1 MNTPHRLV
9 CLLPIVVALAAC
21 GAADEGAYPQLLP
34 LDVATA
40 DPAVPAHA
48 ADAAADPDGVRGELE
63 ARAAAAAASRPAPP
77 AAPAA
82 LASRAVA
89 LRSRADA
96 LRATAPGGAQAAAV
110 TCPSGS
116 ADPACPPS

>member
-1 MNTPHRLV
+1 MNIPHRLV

-48 ADAAADPDGVRGELE
+48 ADAAADPDAVRGELE
-63 ARAAAAAASRPAPP
+63 ARAAAAAASRPA
-77 AAPAA
+77 APDAPDA
-82 LASRAVA
+82 LAGRAA
-89 LRSRADA
+89 DLRARADA
-96 LRATAPGGAQAAAV
+96 LRATSPGAAPADAA
-110 TCPSGS
+110 TCPAGS
-116 ADPACPPS
+116 TDPACAPS